1 MFVTG
6 KGRPIHEHPRTHAN
20 PSRTDARR
28 ARTRGALSLAYFS
41 LGTQR
46 EVGRAARRAVRKL
59 LLFASS
65 DEAKE
70 QDRGECGA
78 HGGPGPTP
86 YRSRGAAARNADQKR
101 PLFASSGEAA
111 KRRSRTEASMEP
123 MVGQGPPFYEPTCV
137 KCLDWDSRVAV
148 LWFRLLGCWIGLPW
162 CVSSLT
168 ECRRCVAWARCASPP
183 SIRLPRWADR
193 SPIARCAWVPDLTIR
208 APSIETVGSDQGGP
222 RARIDSS
229 TRYAGQP
236 LGEWGLGYVVC
247 FGPLAPRCAVLR
259 PPAWPAQASAV
270 RLPAPRRS

>member
-1 MFVTG
+1 MSFTLASVVFLRFVV
-6 KGRPIHEHPRTHAN
+6 RSEEQE
-20 PSRTDARR
+20 
-28 ARTRGALSLAYFS
+28 LSVRKPNRDLHGWALAYRGLHS
-41 LGTQR
+41 YLG
-46 EVGRAARRAVRKL
+46 RR
-59 LLFASS
+59 F
-65 DEAKE
+65 E
-70 QDRGECGA
+70 
-78 HGGPGPTP
+78 TP
-86 YRSRGAAARNADQKR
+86 RRM
-101 PLFASSGEAA
+101 
-111 KRRSRTEASMEP
+111 RRSALPCIGASVEV

-259 PPAWPAQASAV
+259 PPAWRAQASAV